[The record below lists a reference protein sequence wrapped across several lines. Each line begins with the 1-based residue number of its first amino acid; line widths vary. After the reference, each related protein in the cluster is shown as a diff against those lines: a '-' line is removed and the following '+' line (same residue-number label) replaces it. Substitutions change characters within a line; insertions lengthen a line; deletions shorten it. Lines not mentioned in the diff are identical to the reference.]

1 MDKNL
6 EYKIFVS
13 EGWDWFVAAKKG
25 KLKPEVLYEGHDKDR
40 AYESILKNLGISVPI
55 EERSGMEET
64 GTYIP
69 KKKDFSKWET
79 NKN

>member
-6 EYKIFVS
+6 EYKIFTS
-13 EGWDWFVAAKKG
+13 EERDWFVAAKMEKG
-25 KLKPEVLYEGHDKDR
+25 KSKPQVLYEGHDKDC
-40 AYESILKNLGISVPI
+40 ALDAILKDLGYDIII

-69 KKKDFSKWET
+69 TKKDFSK
-79 NKN
+79 